1 MQNSRKAEKIISV
14 AGTAVLT
21 AAFALWFT
29 GSGYGAVGY
38 IAAAVSAGLML
49 WLCLRFVPAWCEFWR
64 TPGLGIHESR
74 SGKSGCAGIFAC
86 ILLWDAVILVIGYL
100 LRAMLGYDETA
111 AEYAGVWLS
120 TDSRHYMDIARDWYL
135 SEGSIDRLVQLVF
148 LPGYPIAVRLFS
160 YLTGSYLVSGL
171 CVSALSFAGAG
182 CVLYKLLRLDMDETA
197 AKRAVLF
204 FAVNPAAFFFVS
216 PMSESLFLL
225 CVLLCL
231 YLLRRGKT
239 LTGALFGAYACFT
252 RSVGV
257 ILLVPMLFEL
267 VHKRAKPREYLAL
280 IIVPLGFAAYLGV
293 NYAVAHDA
301 FKFMQ
306 YQSEHWSQH
315 LGWFFNTAAYQT
327 ENAVSAARDSASL
340 LLGLWLPNVLA
351 QLISLAV
358 MIFAAKRLRASYTAY
373 FIAYYVVA
381 IGATWLLSA
390 PRYLAA
396 MPALPA
402 ALGLLSEKK
411 ERFWL
416 IAALDAAAF
425 IAYFCVFL
433 LRWQVW

>member
-1 MQNSRKAEKIISV
+1 M
-14 AGTAVLT
+14 
-21 AAFALWFT
+21 
-29 GSGYGAVGY
+29 
-38 IAAAVSAGLML
+38 
-49 WLCLRFVPAWCEFWR
+49 
-64 TPGLGIHESR
+64 
-74 SGKSGCAGIFAC
+74 
-86 ILLWDAVILVIGYL
+86 
-100 LRAMLGYDETA
+100 
-111 AEYAGVWLS
+111 
-120 TDSRHYMDIARDWYL
+120 
-135 SEGSIDRLVQLVF
+135 
-148 LPGYPIAVRLFS
+148 
-160 YLTGSYLVSGL
+160 
-171 CVSALSFAGAG
+171 
-182 CVLYKLLRLDMDETA
+182 
-197 AKRAVLF
+197 
-204 FAVNPAAFFFVS
+204 
-216 PMSESLFLL
+216 
-225 CVLLCL
+225 
-231 YLLRRGKT
+231 
-239 LTGALFGAYACFT
+239 
-252 RSVGV
+252 GV

-396 MPALPA
+396 TPALPA
-402 ALGLLSEKK
+402 ALGLLSEKE

>member
-1 MQNSRKAEKIISV
+1 MTDRIPPEKLISV
-14 AGTAVLT
+14 TGTAAL
-21 AAFALWFT
+21 AAIFALWCV
-29 GSGYGAVGY
+29 GSSYGAAGY
-38 IAAAVSAGLML
+38 AAATLSAGLML
-49 WLCLRFVPAWCEFWR
+49 TLCLRFVPVWCKFWR
-64 TPGLGIHESR
+64 TPELGIPAVGDEK
-74 SGKSGCAGIFAC
+74 GECTGIFVC
-86 ILLWDAVILVIGYL
+86 ILLWDAVILAIGYL
-100 LRAMLGYDETA
+100 LRAMLGYSETA
-111 AEYAGVWLS
+111 AEYIGVWLS

-135 SEGSIDRLVQLVF
+135 SVGSIDRLVQLVF

-160 YLTGSYLVSGL
+160 YLTGSYPAAGL

-204 FAVNPAAFFFVS
+204 FAINPAAFFFAS
-216 PMSESLFLL
+216 PMSESLFML
-225 CVLLCL
+225 CTFLCL
-231 YLLRRGKT
+231 YLLRRGKPI
-239 LTGALFGAYACFT
+239 TGALFGAYACFT
-252 RSVGV
+252 RSVGL
-257 ILLVPMLFEL
+257 ILLVPILLEL
-267 VHKRAKPREYLAL
+267 VHKRASLREYLTL
-280 IIVPLGFAAYLGV
+280 IIVPFGFAAYLGV

-327 ENAVSAARDSASL
+327 ENAMNAARDNTSL
-340 LLGLWLPNVLA
+340 LLGLWLPNILA

-373 FIAYYVVA
+373 FAAYYIIA

-402 ALGLLSEKK
+402 ALGLFGEKK
-411 ERFWL
+411 KRFRL
-416 IAALDAAAF
+416 AAALDAAAF

>member
-1 MQNSRKAEKIISV
+1 MTNQALLEKLIS
-14 AGTAVLT
+14 ALGTAAL
-21 AAFALWFT
+21 AAVFAVWCA
-29 GSGYGAVGY
+29 GSGYGTAGY
-38 IAAAVSAGLML
+38 TAAVLSVGLML
-49 WLCLRFVPAWCEFWR
+49 TLCLRFVPVWCGFWR
-64 TPGLGIHESR
+64 TPELGIPE
-74 SGKSGCAGIFAC
+74 AGGEKGECVRIFAC
-86 ILLWDAVILVIGYL
+86 ILLWDAVILADGYL
-100 LRAMLGYDETA
+100 LRAMLGCRETA
-111 AEYAGVWLS
+111 AEYIGVWLS

-160 YLTGSYLVSGL
+160 YLTGSYPAAGL

-182 CVLYKLLRLDMDETA
+182 CVLYKLLRLDMDEAA
-197 AKRAVLF
+197 AKRAVLL
-204 FAVNPAAFFFVS
+204 FAINPAAFFFAG
-216 PMSESLFLL
+216 PMSESLFML
-225 CVLLCL
+225 CTFLCL
-231 YLLRRGKT
+231 YLLRRGRP

-252 RSVGV
+252 RSVGL
-257 ILLVPMLFEL
+257 ILLVPILFEL
-267 VHKRAKPREYLAL
+267 VHKRARLREYLAL

-293 NYAVAHDA
+293 NYAVAQDA

-327 ENAVSAARDSASL
+327 ENAVNAARGSTTL
-340 LLGLWLPNVLA
+340 LLGLWLPNILA

-358 MIFAAKRLRASYTAY
+358 MIFAVKRLRASYTAY
-373 FIAYYVVA
+373 FTAYYIVA

-396 MPALPA
+396 MPVLPA
-402 ALGLLSEKK
+402 ALGLFGEKK
-411 ERFWL
+411 ERFRL

-425 IAYFCVFL
+425 IAYFCAFL